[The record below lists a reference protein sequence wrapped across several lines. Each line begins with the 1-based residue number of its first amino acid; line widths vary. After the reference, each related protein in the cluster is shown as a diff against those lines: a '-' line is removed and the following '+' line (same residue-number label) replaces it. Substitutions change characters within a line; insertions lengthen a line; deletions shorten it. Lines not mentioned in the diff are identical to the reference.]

1 MKPGPRRDNFL
12 EALASYRPEDARD
25 ADVLRRLR
33 SFAAGPDAF
42 LRGNPAGHVT
52 ASAIIVRSEFTAL
65 LLVRHAKL
73 GGWLQPGGHVE
84 AGDESVFAAAVREAS
99 EETGLPRF
107 RTPIGEGILDL
118 DVHEI
123 PAFGDEA
130 PHLHFD
136 VRHLLVAEAGAQPD
150 PAAIWFSHAEIP
162 SLDRDGSL
170 TRAARKAQERLGG
183 SDGSV
188 RKAP

>member
-1 MKPGPRRDNFL
+1 MKPGPRPDKKFL

-25 ADVLRRLR
+25 ADVLRRVR
-33 SFAAGPDAF
+33 EFAAGPDAF
-42 LRGNPAGHVT
+42 LRANPAGHFT
-52 ASAIIVRSEFTAL
+52 ASAIVVRSELTAM

-84 AGDESVFAAAVREAS
+84 SGDQSVFAAAVREAS

-107 RTPIGEGILDL
+107 RTPIGEAILDL
-118 DVHEI
+118 DVHAI
-123 PAFGDEA
+123 PALGDEA

-136 VRHLLVAEAGAQPD
+136 VRHLLVAEPGAQPV
-150 PAAIWFSHAEIP
+150 PGAIWFSYREIP

-170 TRAARKAQERLGG
+170 TRAARKAQDRLAASPERT
-183 SDGSV
+183 
-188 RKAP
+188 AWT